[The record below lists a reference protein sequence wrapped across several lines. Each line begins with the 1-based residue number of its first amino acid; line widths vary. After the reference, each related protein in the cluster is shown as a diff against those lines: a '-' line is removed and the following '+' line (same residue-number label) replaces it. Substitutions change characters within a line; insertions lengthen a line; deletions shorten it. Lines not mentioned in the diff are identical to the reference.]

1 MAKKNKDIDFTEV
14 DEARAKEKS
23 YFEKN
28 FGVGGFDKDSLMD
41 AFFKPAAGVKLDTD
55 AEGLDFIR
63 KKKEALQ
70 DAYKGV
76 KFYPLPVSD
85 ITSDLQQIMQRNVV
99 PELGAKK
106 GKFVRVKTRLGRTKK
121 TRIT

>member
-41 AFFKPAAGVKLDTD
+41 AFLSLQL
-55 AEGLDFIR
+55 GL
-63 KKKEALQ
+63 
-70 DAYKGV
+70 
-76 KFYPLPVSD
+76 S
-85 ITSDLQQIMQRNVV
+85 
-99 PELGAKK
+99 
-106 GKFVRVKTRLGRTKK
+106 
-121 TRIT
+121 